1 MVDIEVVNTKAPKA
15 GPYSH
20 AIKAG
25 GFIFVSGQV
34 PSQDAKSV
42 KEQTLSTL
50 KKIKDILEAA
60 GSKVSK
66 IVKVSVFLK
75 NIDDFKEMN
84 EIYSDFFNKNGV
96 TDKYPA
102 RSTIEATSPL
112 KEFLIEIDAIA
123 LA

>member
-1 MVDIEVVNTKAPKA
+1 MVDIEEVKVKTPKA
-15 GPYSH
+15 GSYSQ

-25 GFIFVSGQV
+25 NFIFISGQV
-34 PSQDAKSV
+34 PSQDAKSI
-42 KEQTLSTL
+42 KEQTLSAL

-66 IVKVSVFLK
+66 LVKVSVFLK

-84 EIYSDFFNKNGV
+84 EMYKDFFNQNGV
-96 TDKYPA
+96 MDKYPA
-102 RSTIEATSPL
+102 RSTVEATSPL

>member
-15 GPYSH
+15 GPFSQ

-25 GFIFVSGQV
+25 NFIFISGQV
-34 PSQDAKSV
+34 PSQDAKSI
-42 KEQTLSTL
+42 KEQTLSAL

-66 IVKVSVFLK
+66 LVKVSVFLK

-84 EIYSDFFNKNGV
+84 EMYKDFFNQNGV
-96 TDKYPA
+96 MDKYPA
-102 RSTIEATSPL
+102 RSTVEATSPL

>member
-1 MVDIEVVNTKAPKA
+1 MVDIEEVKVKTPKA
-15 GPYSH
+15 GSYSQ

-25 GFIFVSGQV
+25 NFIFISGQV
-34 PSQDAKSV
+34 PSQDAKSI
-42 KEQTLSTL
+42 KEQTLSAL

-66 IVKVSVFLK
+66 LVKVSVFLK

-84 EIYSDFFNKNGV
+84 EMYKDFFNQNGV
-96 TDKYPA
+96 MDKNPA
-102 RSTIEATSPL
+102 RSTVEATSPL

>member
-15 GPYSH
+15 GPYSQ

-25 GFIFVSGQV
+25 NFIFISGQV
-34 PSQDAKSV
+34 PSQDAKSI
-42 KEQTLSTL
+42 KEQTLSAL

-66 IVKVSVFLK
+66 LVKVSVFLK

-84 EIYSDFFNKNGV
+84 EMYKDFFNQNDV
-96 TDKYPA
+96 MDKYPA
-102 RSTIEATSPL
+102 RSTVEATSPL

>member
-1 MVDIEVVNTKAPKA
+1 MVDIEEVKVKTPKA
-15 GPYSH
+15 GSYSQ

-25 GFIFVSGQV
+25 NFIFISGQV
-34 PSQDAKSV
+34 PSQDAKSI
-42 KEQTLSTL
+42 KEQTLSAL

-66 IVKVSVFLK
+66 LVKVSVFLK
-75 NIDDFKEMN
+75 NIDDFNEMN
-84 EIYSDFFNKNGV
+84 EMYKDFFNQNGV
-96 TDKYPA
+96 MDKYPA
-102 RSTIEATSPL
+102 RSTVEATSPL

>member
-1 MVDIEVVNTKAPKA
+1 MVDIEEVKVKTPKA
-15 GPYSH
+15 GSYSQ

-25 GFIFVSGQV
+25 NFIFISGQV
-34 PSQDAKSV
+34 PSQDAKSI
-42 KEQTLSTL
+42 KEQTLSAL

-66 IVKVSVFLK
+66 LVKVSVFLK

-84 EIYSDFFNKNGV
+84 EMYKDFFNQNDV
-96 TDKYPA
+96 MDKYPA
-102 RSTIEATSPL
+102 RSTVEATSPL

>member
-1 MVDIEVVNTKAPKA
+1 MVDIEEVKVKTPKA
-15 GPYSH
+15 GSYSQ

-25 GFIFVSGQV
+25 NFIFISGQV
-34 PSQDAKSV
+34 PSQDAKSI
-42 KEQTLSTL
+42 KEQTLSAL

-66 IVKVSVFLK
+66 LVKVSVFLK

-84 EIYSDFFNKNGV
+84 EMYKDFFNKNGV
-96 TDKYPA
+96 MDKYPA
-102 RSTIEATSPL
+102 RSTVEATSPL

>member
-1 MVDIEVVNTKAPKA
+1 MVDIEEVKVKTPKA
-15 GPYSH
+15 GPYSQ

-25 GFIFVSGQV
+25 NFIFISGQV
-34 PSQDAKSV
+34 PSQDAKSI
-42 KEQTLSTL
+42 KEQTLSAL

-66 IVKVSVFLK
+66 LVKVSVFLK

-84 EIYSDFFNKNGV
+84 EMYKDFFNQNGV
-96 TDKYPA
+96 MDKYPA
-102 RSTIEATSPL
+102 RTTVEATSPL

>member
-1 MVDIEVVNTKAPKA
+1 MVDIEEVKVKTPKA
-15 GPYSH
+15 GSYSQ

-25 GFIFVSGQV
+25 NFIFISGQV
-34 PSQDAKSV
+34 PSQDAKSI
-42 KEQTLSTL
+42 KEQTLSAL

-66 IVKVSVFLK
+66 LVKVSVFLK
-75 NIDDFKEMN
+75 NIDDFNEMN
-84 EIYSDFFNKNGV
+84 EMYKDFFNKNGV
-96 TDKYPA
+96 MDKYPA
-102 RSTIEATSPL
+102 RSTVEATSPL

>member
-25 GFIFVSGQV
+25 GFIFISGQI
-34 PSQDAKSV
+34 PSQDAKSI
-42 KEQTLSTL
+42 KEQTLSAF
-50 KKIKDILEAA
+50 KKIKDILETA

-84 EIYSDFFNKNGV
+84 EAYKDFFNRNGV
-96 TDKYPA
+96 TEKYPA
-102 RSTIEATSPL
+102 RSTVEATSPL
-112 KEFLIEIDAIA
+112 TEFLIEIDAIA

>member
-15 GPYSH
+15 GPYSQ

-25 GFIFVSGQV
+25 NFIFISGQV
-34 PSQDAKSV
+34 PSQDAKSI
-42 KEQTLSTL
+42 KEQTLSAL

-66 IVKVSVFLK
+66 LVKVSVFLK
-75 NIDDFKEMN
+75 NIDDFNEMN
-84 EIYSDFFNKNGV
+84 EMYKDFFNQNGV
-96 TDKYPA
+96 MDKYPA
-102 RSTIEATSPL
+102 RSTVEATSPL